1 MWPFFT
7 AFSFNFYGENGQ
19 NLILFVKNWKNRPS
33 NLILLFFLISWSF
46 YLYLEG
52 GCSSYLHKEEFQ
64 IRCFSYP
71 FIHIRVTT
79 RFRIKNSC
87 LFRNLFPWSHSC
99 KCMCSRRHFHPGNIR
114 YFCMAI
120 VCTKVLYYLGYLCLL
135 SLNLK
140 KMRMFFPT
148 FCTIIS
154 HESLLTRAHVAA
166 LHVICTHGIV
176 LTWLR
181 QSARQCFS

>member
-19 NLILFVKNWKNRPS
+19 NLILFVKNWKNRLS
-33 NLILLFFLISWSF
+33 NLILLFFLLSWSF

-71 FIHIRVTT
+71 FIHIRVST
-79 RFRIKNSC
+79 RFRIENSC

-99 KCMCSRRHFHPGNIR
+99 KCMCSRHHFHPGSIR

-120 VCTKVLYYLGYLCLL
+120 VCTKVLYYLRYLMLT
-135 SLNLK
+135 
-140 KMRMFFPT
+140 FFKSQKNASV
-148 FCTIIS
+148 F
-154 HESLLTRAHVAA
+154 SLLFSQLSPTNPF
-166 LHVICTHGIV
+166 LHEHT
-176 LTWLR
+176 
-181 QSARQCFS
+181 